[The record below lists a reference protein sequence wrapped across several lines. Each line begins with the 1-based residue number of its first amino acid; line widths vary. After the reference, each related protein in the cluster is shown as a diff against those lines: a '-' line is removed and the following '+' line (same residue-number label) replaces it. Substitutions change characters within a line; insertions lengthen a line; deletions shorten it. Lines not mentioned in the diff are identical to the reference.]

1 MHMREPGWRAAV
13 VALAGVA
20 AVACVVA
27 AQPHDPSPAPA
38 AQAGAL
44 SGVSAVASVPP
55 TTSPTTR
62 PTPTPTVT
70 PTPAGPPTCADA
82 VAGLPMRSRIA
93 QLVMVGFDPAKPGD
107 AVRLVREDQVG
118 GLFISGS
125 STAALRDGEIASAKA
140 ASALPLFVAIDEEGG
155 RVQRVPGPYG
165 RLPSART
172 MAATMSSTQVRAL
185 ATSLGA
191 ELRGLG
197 VTVDFAP
204 DADVSDQ
211 SANEVIGDRSFGDTP
226 AVVTTYAGAFA
237 AGLRAAGVLPV
248 FKHFPGHGHAIG
260 DSHTGSAVTPPLS
273 ALTNDDL
280 VPYQTL
286 PSTGRSAVMVGH
298 LEVPGLTGGVPASLS
313 PAAYDLLRGTYHF
326 DGVAFTDDLGSM
338 VAVTGHYSLPDSMLL
353 ALRSGAD
360 VALSATGGN
369 VPDIVNRLV
378 AATNSGALPVARV
391 NQSVTR
397 VLIAKGVCTP

>member
-1 MHMREPGWRAAV
+1 MRTRRPGWRVAV
-13 VALAGVA
+13 GALAGMA
-20 AVACVVA
+20 AACVVA
-27 AQPHDPSPAPA
+27 AQPHDTSPTPV
-38 AQAGAL
+38 AQGGVM
-44 SGVSAVASVPP
+44 SGVSAADPP
-55 TTSPTTR
+55 TTSAAPPTTATT
-62 PTPTPTVT
+62 TPAA
-70 PTPAGPPTCADA
+70 PAGPPTCAD
-82 VAGLPMRSRIA
+82 VVTGMPMRSRIA
-93 QLVMVGFDPAKPGD
+93 QLVMVGFDPAKPDD

-125 STAALRDGEIASAKA
+125 STAALHDGEIASAKA

-155 RVQRVPGPYG
+155 RVQRVPGPSG

-185 ATSLGA
+185 ATGLGA

-197 VTVDFAP
+197 VNVDLAP
-204 DADVSDQ
+204 VADVSDQ
-211 SANEVIGDRSFGDTP
+211 PANEVIGDRSFSDSP

-237 AGLRAAGVLPV
+237 DGLRAAGLLPV
-248 FKHFPGHGHAIG
+248 LKHFPGHGRALG
-260 DSHTGSAVTPPLS
+260 DSHTGSALDPPLS
-273 ALTNDDL
+273 SLVADDL
-280 VPYQTL
+280 VPYRTL
-286 PSTGRSAVMVGH
+286 PSAGRTGS
-298 LEVPGLTGGVPASLS
+298 VPASLS
-313 PAAYDLLRGTYHF
+313 PAAYDLLRGSYHF

-338 VAVTGHYSLPDSMLL
+338 VAVTGQYSLPDAMLL

-360 VALSATGGN
+360 IALSATSAN

-391 NQSVTR
+391 NQAATR